1 MDNRT
6 YFERKDENVVV
17 EEVFVFKLYGGVTLY
32 FGIGYYF
39 ALIILINTESH
50 TIL

>member
-17 EEVFVFKLYGGVTLY
+17 EEVMTNELQRLVMHGFNHNHMHGVM
-32 FGIGYYF
+32 
-39 ALIILINTESH
+39 INIEASPF
-50 TIL
+50 

>member
-17 EEVFVFKLYGGVTLY
+17 EEVFIFKSYGGGHFIFWHWVLFRVDY
-32 FGIGYYF
+32 
-39 ALIILINTESH
+39 IN
-50 TIL
+50 